1 MNQEGIAHFN
11 AGRFEDA
18 LRCFRAAVA
27 AGESVPEA
35 RVFIGHVLGALQ
47 RRPEAVAELVS
58 VISEF
63 PRHLPAYDGLANIL
77 LHLCPARDL
86 AAEKVLRRVL
96 TLKPGADDFRA
107 RLTATL
113 RACAQA
119 LRAVGDL
126 ESAEKALT
134 KALALGRDRLAKKK
148 LIDVM
153 RMRGEAYLSANE
165 PKKAEKELRKILEL
179 EPGDQKARQGLVSLL
194 RRRGLAHV
202 SSGRLDEAEKSL
214 RRALALA
221 PRDRTSR
228 LEKMKVRTIRVKSQ
242 KERLKTARLRKA
254 EKVRLLRRRVGAAVT
269 EGRLAR
275 AENALRR
282 ALLSGPGDKGVGR
295 QFAEV
300 LLMREKA
307 AESLRHAAR
316 LRKAE
321 KVRLLRRR
329 VGAAVTEGRLA
340 RAENALR
347 RALLSGP
354 GDKGVVRQLAEVLL
368 MREKAAESLRHAA
381 RAAKGEKV
389 RALLEQLKAAGQAY
403 LTAGRIKQA
412 KALLARMIKL
422 EAADA
427 RAYLIAGGILFSSG
441 AVARGRALIET
452 ALRLDRGEL
461 TPGEKFAALMKIGRY
476 KAAIAAAERL
486 LDGRPSLADIRALR
500 DPWDWD
506 DRPLGDRKRELL
518 KLERALGKAGGPW
531 LPYYRAD
538 LRGPEELRQFD
549 KLKKLPAKRYGWM
562 FSKAGLAMLCAGR
575 FPEAESWLRGALSY
589 KTVDW
594 RTRGFLAEALLCLR
608 RPNEAFAQMQRA
620 LPEAP
625 ADEAGQVV
633 AWRGALDL
641 WLGRY
646 ESAVKRFDS
655 ALRLGA
661 PYALSWRAA
670 ALLKLGRTEE
680 ALAQLD
686 EALELYPRDLEA
698 YVWRGEAK
706 RALGRYRD
714 ALTDLNEPTLAGADR
729 ATPIWLWALFNR
741 ALVKGAL
748 GDSAGL
754 KADFNAIPAY
764 IRDYIQR
771 KTGHT
776 EMERILEAGLEL
788 SRGYRREEYK
798 QAIWM
803 V

>member
-1 MNQEGIAHFN
+1 MTDLNRDGIAHFN
-11 AGRFEDA
+11 AGRFDEA

-27 AGESVPEA
+27 AGEGVPEA
-35 RVFIGHVLGALQ
+35 RVFIGHVLVALG
-47 RRPEAVAELVS
+47 RRPEAIAEFVS
-58 VISEF
+58 VISDF
-63 PRHLPAYDGLANIL
+63 PRHLPAYDGLANAL

-86 AAEKVLRRVL
+86 AAETALRRIL
-96 TLKPGADDFRA
+96 TLKAGDEDSRS
-107 RLTATL
+107 RLASTL
-113 RACAQA
+113 RACGQT
-119 LRAVGDL
+119 LRASGDL
-126 ESAEKALT
+126 ESAEKALS
-134 KALALGRDRLAKKK
+134 KALALGRDRIARRK
-148 LIDVM
+148 LLDVM
-153 RMRGEAYLSANE
+153 HARGESYLSAGDL
-165 PKKAEKELRKILEL
+165 KKAEKELRRILDL
-179 EPGDQKARQGLVSLL
+179 EPADKKARQGLVSLL

-202 SSGRLDEAEKSL
+202 SSGRLGEAEKSL

-221 PRDRTSR
+221 PRDERSR
-228 LEKMKVRTIRVKSQ
+228 RQKLEVWSMRDRSK
-242 KERLKTARLRKA
+242 KELLKTARLKKS
-254 EKVRLLRRRVGAAVT
+254 EKVRLLRKRVGAAVT
-269 EGRLAR
+269 AGRLER
-275 AENALRR
+275 AEAALRK
-282 ALLSGPGDKGVGR
+282 ALLSGPGDKSVG
-295 QFAEV
+295 
-300 LLMREKA
+300 
-307 AESLRHAAR
+307 
-316 LRKAE
+316 
-321 KVRLLRRR
+321 
-329 VGAAVTEGRLA
+329 
-340 RAENALR
+340 
-347 RALLSGP
+347 
-354 GDKGVVRQLAEVLL
+354 RQLAEVLL
-368 MREKAAESLRHAA
+368 MREQAAESLLQAA
-381 RAAKGEKV
+381 RAAKGEQV
-389 RALLEQLKAAGQAY
+389 RSLLEQLKAAGQAY
-403 LTAGRIKQA
+403 RTSGRIRKA
-412 KALLARMIKL
+412 KSLLARMVKL
-422 EAADA
+422 DAADA

-441 AVARGRALIET
+441 SVAHGRAMIAQ
-452 ALRLDRGEL
+452 ALRRDQGEL
-461 TPGEKFAALMKIGRY
+461 LPGEKFAALMKLGRH

-486 LDGRPSLADIRALR
+486 LDGRPGLADIRALR

-538 LRGPEELRQFD
+538 LRGPEELRQFE
-549 KLKKLPAKRYGWM
+549 KLKALPKRRYGWM
-562 FSKAGLAMLCAGR
+562 FAKAGLATLCAGR
-575 FPEAESWLRGALSY
+575 FPEAESWLRGALAY

-608 RPNEAFAQMQRA
+608 RPKEAFAEMDRA

-680 ALAQLD
+680 ALSQLD
-686 EALELYPRDLEA
+686 EALALYPRDLEA

-706 RALGRYRD
+706 RALGQYKA
-714 ALTDLNEPTLAGADR
+714 ALKDLNEPTLAGADR

-741 ALVKGAL
+741 ALVKAAL
-748 GDSAGL
+748 GDRAGL

-764 IRDYIQR
+764 VRDYLRR

-776 EMERILEAGLEL
+776 DMEKILEAGLEL